1 MVVHPASVFSSRWHG
16 DSKCGRERPPIRAT
30 GEKSLREKD
39 QAAGRRFL
47 RPEKHRP
54 NCAADGSLAVG
65 SVRTYSQ
72 HQHNRRCPSFT
83 FTYHDSPFYIYML
96 TCALAVKLPAVGKK
110 LSAQRVPDGSEV
122 AVSCPRRVGFWCTL
136 MLRWYP
142 GWEGRP
148 GGQGMSGRWRRRRIT

>member
-83 FTYHDSPFYIYML
+83 FTYHDSPFYIYIWVLLQSWAESGEDSVSHSLMAAA
-96 TCALAVKLPAVGKK
+96 CGRC
-110 LSAQRVPDGSEV
+110 Q
-122 AVSCPRRVGFWCTL
+122 AVSKTRLTITASGFGCP
-136 MLRWYP
+136 
-142 GWEGRP
+142 
-148 GGQGMSGRWRRRRIT
+148 